1 MITKFDRQ
9 SVRKTTNDI
18 VSELQQYA
26 KDNGLVIERGGC
38 SFDDTFFN
46 LKIKVTIKGSDTQ
59 EMRDLKQHIGWL
71 DEHIDLNKVADING
85 KSFKLVGYK
94 TRATKKPYIIQDVKS
109 NSEYVCSEDLVK
121 RHFVKECA

>member
-1 MITKFDRQ
+1 MITKFDRKT
-9 SVRKTTNDI
+9 VRETARDV

-26 KDNGLVIERGGC
+26 KDNGLVIERGNC